1 MLARIISCPVEAQQR
16 WDQIVRKAFVSIAC
30 MIVNLDDTGRRTM
43 TNREAYAGQAQMYV
57 ENKTDAPKISSSKM
71 QLGRKLAYVSWHST
85 VDSH

>member
-1 MLARIISCPVEAQQR
+1 
-16 WDQIVRKAFVSIAC
+16 
-30 MIVNLDDTGRRTM
+30 M

-85 VDSH
+85 ADSH